1 MICAFSAGLA
11 TSWTS
16 ICGLSNRNRSST
28 ASVRALIAP
37 PFRPITRPGRS
48 ARRVTRVPIGVR
60 WISRPPKPAR
70 RVSFIRYSFNST
82 RRTFSTMIRLS
93 FRLTFASAGI
103 SRHLFEDDLEVHG
116 VLVPRTASPVRP
128 RTKAF
133 RRRPFVGVDHA
144 NDHRVGVFF
153 PGKLRVRDRAL
164 EDLEERLRRLHR
176 ITGGPAVRDRLA
188 CHRELADV
196 MPDHLRLDLDRHELL
211 PVVHRDLLADE
222 VREDWD
228 VAAVRAHGLLGSV
241 RANLLDEREAL
252 LVDAAHERPPRS
264 GGEELDDL
272 FERHRLHLIERV
284 PAIRELLLAPGLD
297 QARAFPQLP
306 SRGFGQATHLLP
318 RHRQDL
324 RRFAFSRFGFGD
336 IRPTFR
342 PGGAS

>member
-1 MICAFSAGLA
+1 MNHHKIKKHKQKKNQPRSRALASFSAMICAFSAGLA

-16 ICGLSNRNRSST
+16 ICGLSNRNRCST

-93 FRLTFASAGI
+93 FRLTFASVGI

-176 ITGGPAVRDRLA
+176 ITGGPDTGLVRDPAVVLL
-188 CHRELADV
+188 HRY
-196 MPDHLRLDLDRHELL
+196 
-211 PVVHRDLLADE
+211 
-222 VREDWD
+222 
-228 VAAVRAHGLLGSV
+228 GLLQGDHFLEV
-241 RANLLDEREAL
+241 FA
-252 LVDAAHERPPRS
+252 
-264 GGEELDDL
+264 
-272 FERHRLHLIERV
+272 RL
-284 PAIRELLLAPGLD
+284 
-297 QARAFPQLP
+297 
-306 SRGFGQATHLLP
+306 
-318 RHRQDL
+318 
-324 RRFAFSRFGFGD
+324 
-336 IRPTFR
+336 
-342 PGGAS
+342 